1 MNKFVKA
8 FVTAALSAGF
18 VFGAAACGGSG
29 NQGTGGGSGGGSGGS
44 DLSGTVSFFVPMAN
58 VDNDA
63 LTAMANAYMDINR
76 GVTVKLVTSTGSG
89 YSEQVRALA
98 ATEDKSQVSIV
109 RVSQISQ
116 YYGTDKVVDFT
127 DYLEEENEYAEGS
140 PSYDGTWKSVLE
152 EDAYPIEGKAY
163 TIPALSYESNYTV
176 CFYDKRAMKALMGD
190 PDYAP
195 KTWKDLLDLLEKAKK
210 DGYKSPLGLSFTPS
224 SCAGIFMGWFIK
236 MYADQ
241 YFRDFIDKAHS
252 KEGDYSYIAADKN
265 WNYETGK
272 NNPDFDRTG
281 VYTSNLNR
289 TIDTF
294 FNNADFKVTS
304 ARFADMMKNFKDLAQ
319 YSSNMT
325 DDRST
330 ILGLD
335 ETTNYWNDQTGVG
348 GSASGSS
355 LLQKNVFLR
364 PARLDSVFDYITRY
378 ALDKVENNNGDVAGI
393 ISQRFGWFE
402 LPPMPSGTGAG
413 APAADNVRSL
423 GGPVNELG
431 IIDNG
436 DKKAV
441 EAAVDFLKFVL
452 SPQGQN
458 IRYETYVANG
468 YTTVMPSLVK
478 DCTIDPRIDQTTG
491 RSYVSGCERNPIN
504 IFTLGYGDGDIKAS
518 GEGTMTLN
526 NKVGELYSSYLAG
539 SKGWDSVA
547 ADVQKAIED
556 SFAEWA
562 EYRGLKYTAFTTA
575 AISGATNNMTE
586 NPVKDVQ

>member
-29 NQGTGGGSGGGSGGS
+29 NRVTGGGSGGS

-176 CFYDKRAMKALMGD
+176 CFYDKRAMNALMDD

-195 KTWKDLLDLLEKAKK
+195 ETWKDLLDLLEKAKI

-272 NNPDFDRTG
+272 NDPDFDRTG

-304 ARFADMMKNFKDLAQ
+304 ARFAEMMKNFKDLAQ

-458 IRYETYVANG
+458 IRYDTYVANG

-518 GEGTMTLN
+518 GQGTTTLN
-526 NKVGELYSSYLAG
+526 NYVGELYSSYLAG

-556 SFAEWA
+556 SFGEWA
-562 EYRGLKYTAFTTA
+562 EYRGLKYSTFTTA
-575 AISGATNNMTE
+575 AISDATNKMTE

>member
-18 VFGAAACGGSG
+18 VFGAAACGGKG
-29 NQGTGGGSGGGSGGS
+29 NQGTGGGSGGSSGGS

-176 CFYDKRAMKALMGD
+176 CFYDKRAMNALMDD

-195 KTWKDLLDLLEKAKK
+195 ETWKDLLDLLEKAKNG
-210 DGYKSPLGLSFTPS
+210 GYKSPLGLSFTPS

-272 NNPDFDRTG
+272 NDPDFDRTG

-378 ALDKVENNNGDVAGI
+378 ALDKVQNNNGDVAGI

-402 LPPMPSGTGAG
+402 LPAMPGGTGTG

-526 NKVGELYSSYLAG
+526 NKVGELYSSYLQG
-539 SKGWDSVA
+539 SSGWDTVA
-547 ADVQKAIED
+547 AAVQKAIED
-556 SFAEWA
+556 SFGEWA
-562 EYRGLKYTAFTTA
+562 EYRGLKYSTFTTA
-575 AISGATNNMTE
+575 AISDATNKMTE

>member
-29 NQGTGGGSGGGSGGS
+29 NQGTGGGSGGS

-176 CFYDKRAMKALMGD
+176 CFYDKRAMNALMDD

-195 KTWKDLLDLLEKAKK
+195 ETWKDLLDLLEKAKN

-252 KEGDYSYIAADKN
+252 QEGDYSYIAADKN

-272 NNPDFDRTG
+272 NDPDFDRTG

-378 ALDKVENNNGDVAGI
+378 ALDKVQNNNGDVAGI

-402 LPPMPSGTGAG
+402 LPPMPGGTGAG

>member
-29 NQGTGGGSGGGSGGS
+29 NRGTGGGSGGS

-152 EDAYPIEGKAY
+152 EDANPIEGKAY

-176 CFYDKRAMKALMGD
+176 CFYDKRAMNALMDD

-195 KTWKDLLDLLEKAKK
+195 ETWKDLLDLLEKAKN

-241 YFRDFIDKAHS
+241 YFRDFIDEAHS
-252 KEGDYSYIAADKN
+252 QEGDYSYIAADKN

-272 NNPDFDRTG
+272 NDPDFDRTG

-304 ARFADMMKNFKDLAQ
+304 ARFAEMMKNFKDLAQ

-378 ALDKVENNNGDVAGI
+378 ALDKVQNNNGDVAGI

-402 LPPMPSGTGAG
+402 LPAMPGGTGAG

>member
-176 CFYDKRAMKALMGD
+176 CFYDKRAMNALMGD

-195 KTWKDLLDLLEKAKK
+195 ETWEDLLELLEKAKN

-272 NNPDFDRTG
+272 NDPDFDRTG

-378 ALDKVENNNGDVAGI
+378 ALDKVQNNNGDVAGI

-402 LPPMPSGTGAG
+402 LPAMPGGTGAG

-556 SFAEWA
+556 SFGEWA
-562 EYRGLKYTAFTTA
+562 EYRGLKYSTFTTA
-575 AISGATNNMTE
+575 AISDATNKMTE

>member
-29 NQGTGGGSGGGSGGS
+29 NRGTGGGSGGS

-176 CFYDKRAMKALMGD
+176 CFYDKRAMNALMGD

-195 KTWKDLLDLLEKAKK
+195 ETWKDLLDLLEKAKN

-272 NNPDFDRTG
+272 NDPDFDRTG

-304 ARFADMMKNFKDLAQ
+304 ARFAEMMKNFKDLAQ

-378 ALDKVENNNGDVAGI
+378 ALDKVQNNNGDVAGI

-402 LPPMPSGTGAG
+402 LPAMPGGTGTG

>member
-29 NQGTGGGSGGGSGGS
+29 NRGTGGGSGGS

-176 CFYDKRAMKALMGD
+176 CFYDKRAMNALMGD

-195 KTWKDLLDLLEKAKK
+195 ETWKDLLDLLEEAKN

-252 KEGDYSYIAADKN
+252 QEGDYSYIAADKN

-272 NNPDFDRTG
+272 NDPDFDRTG

-304 ARFADMMKNFKDLAQ
+304 ARFAEMMKNFKDLAQ

-378 ALDKVENNNGDVAGI
+378 ALDKVQNNNGDVAGI

-402 LPPMPSGTGAG
+402 LPPMPGGTGAG

>member
-29 NQGTGGGSGGGSGGS
+29 NRVTGGGSGGS

-176 CFYDKRAMKALMGD
+176 CFYDKRAMNALMDD

-195 KTWKDLLDLLEKAKK
+195 ETWKDLLDLLEKAKN

-224 SCAGIFMGWFIK
+224 SCAGIFMGWLIK

-272 NNPDFDRTG
+272 NDPDFDRTG

-304 ARFADMMKNFKDLAQ
+304 ARFAEMMKNFKDLAQ
-319 YSSNMT
+319 YSDFETMT
-325 DDRST
+325 DERST
-330 ILGLD
+330 ILHLD

-378 ALDKVENNNGDVAGI
+378 ALDKVQNNNGDVAGI

-402 LPPMPSGTGAG
+402 LPAMPGGTGAG

-458 IRYETYVANG
+458 IRYDTYVANG

-556 SFAEWA
+556 SFGEWA
-562 EYRGLKYTAFTTA
+562 EYRGLKYSTFTTA
-575 AISGATNNMTE
+575 AISDATNKMTE

>member
-29 NQGTGGGSGGGSGGS
+29 NRVTGGGSGGS

-176 CFYDKRAMKALMGD
+176 CFYDKRAMNALMGD

-195 KTWKDLLDLLEKAKK
+195 ETWKDLLDLLEKAKN

-272 NNPDFDRTG
+272 NDPDFDRTG

-304 ARFADMMKNFKDLAQ
+304 ARFAEMMKNFKDLAQ

-355 LLQKNVFLR
+355 LLRKNVFLR

-556 SFAEWA
+556 SFGEWA
-562 EYRGLKYTAFTTA
+562 EYRGLKYSTFTTA
-575 AISGATNNMTE
+575 AISDATNKMTE